1 MDKLTKSLAGH
12 DKDCVYVV
20 VNEDDSC
27 VYLADGK
34 GKTLEK
40 PKKKNKRH
48 VQLIVHLP
56 EEIPQLL
63 SKAVYDS
70 DLVHVLRL
78 YHSAVRKAEQ

>member
-1 MDKLTKSLAGH
+1 MDKLAKSLAGH

-40 PKKKNKRH
+40 PKKKKY
-48 VQLIVHLP
+48 
-56 EEIPQLL
+56 
-63 SKAVYDS
+63 KAC
-70 DLVHVLRL
+70 
-78 YHSAVRKAEQ
+78 SADRSFA